1 MKNKLVLGL
10 VIALLLISAMACKHG
25 GGSPA
30 PSSDTPSVLVQ

>member
-10 VIALLLISAMACKHG
+10 VIALLLVSAMACKH

-30 PSSDTPSVLVQ
+30 PSSDTSSVLVQ